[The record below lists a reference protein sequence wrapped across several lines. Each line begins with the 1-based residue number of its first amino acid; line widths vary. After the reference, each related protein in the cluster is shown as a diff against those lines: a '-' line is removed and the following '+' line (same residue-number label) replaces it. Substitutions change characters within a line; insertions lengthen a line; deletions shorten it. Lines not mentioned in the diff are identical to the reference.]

1 MDAISDGV
9 AGLKTLPGCMTICD
23 LKNDNYYKL
32 IAAEIP
38 YSIDMKPKLKVKLE
52 SIKCVYNLTKLNFRL
67 FIIGL

>member
-1 MDAISDGV
+1 MSKYSDNKWLDAISDGA

-38 YSIDMKPKLKVKLE
+38 YSIDLKPKLKVK
-52 SIKCVYNLTKLNFRL
+52 
-67 FIIGL
+67 